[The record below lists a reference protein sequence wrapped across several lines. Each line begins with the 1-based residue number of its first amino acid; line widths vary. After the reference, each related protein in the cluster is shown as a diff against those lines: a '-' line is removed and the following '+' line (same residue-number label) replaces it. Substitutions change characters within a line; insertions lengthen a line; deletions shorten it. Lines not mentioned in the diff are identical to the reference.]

1 MLEITDIGII
11 LVEYKLEG
19 IEMNNKTKLIVLN
32 GLMIAFVCVATM
44 VIQIPVTLTQ
54 GYVNIGDSIIFV
66 TSIVFGPI
74 PGMIAGGIG
83 SALADILTGYSHWAI
98 FTLIIKGLEGYIVG
112 IIVRK
117 NTNLIK
123 NILAALIGVI
133 FMVCGYLI
141 AGAFLQ
147 GSFIVSLGSVPS
159 NIIQGFICMI
169 IGLPLSSYLLSIK
182 YVRSFK
188 QISNH

>member
-1 MLEITDIGII
+1 
-11 LVEYKLEG
+11 
-19 IEMNNKTKLIVLN
+19 MNNKTKLIVLN

-44 VIQIPVTLTQ
+44 VIQIPVPMTE

-74 PGMIAGGIG
+74 PGMVAGGIG

-112 IIVRK
+112 FIVRK

-123 NILAALIGVI
+123 NILATLSGIIV
-133 FMVCGYLI
+133 MVCGYLI

-147 GSFIVSLGSVPS
+147 GSFIVSLSSVPS
-159 NIIQGFICMI
+159 NIIQGI
-169 IGLPLSSYLLSIK
+169 ISMVIGIPLSLYLLNIKYIKTLKLSIK
-182 YVRSFK
+182 
-188 QISNH
+188 

>member
-1 MLEITDIGII
+1 
-11 LVEYKLEG
+11 
-19 IEMNNKTKLIVLN
+19 MNNKTKLIVLN
-32 GLMIAFVCVATM
+32 GLMVAFVCVATM
-44 VIQIPVTLTQ
+44 VIQIPVPMTQ

-83 SALADILTGYSHWAI
+83 SALADILTGYSYWAL
-98 FTLIIKGLEGYIVG
+98 FTLIIKGFEGYIVG

-123 NILAALIGVI
+123 NILATLSGIIV
-133 FMVCGYLI
+133 MVCGYLI

-147 GSFIVSLGSVPS
+147 GSFIVSLSSVPS
-159 NIIQGFICMI
+159 NIIQGI
-169 IGLPLSSYLLSIK
+169 ISMVIGIPLSLYLLNIKYIKTLKLSIK
-182 YVRSFK
+182 
-188 QISNH
+188 